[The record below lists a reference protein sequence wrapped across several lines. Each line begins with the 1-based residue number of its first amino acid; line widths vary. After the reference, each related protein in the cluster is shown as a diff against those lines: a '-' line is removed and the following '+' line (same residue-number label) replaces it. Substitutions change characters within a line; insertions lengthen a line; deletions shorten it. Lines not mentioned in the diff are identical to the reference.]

1 MRIETKYE
9 SPLKLK
15 EINIVESNLKKEEN
29 ISGKLSLNLSIDRKV
44 LKIGEN
50 DYKLFLNVKLNDL
63 DNKLI
68 VKVKSISLFELEIDN
83 IELVEKNGVAII
95 FPYLR
100 SYLTLLTTQPGM
112 PPIVLPAI
120 NVIKLI
126 NDKK

>member
-1 MRIETKYE
+1 MKIETKYE

-15 EINIVESNLKKEEN
+15 GINIVESNLKKEEN
-29 ISGKLSLNLSIDRKV
+29 ISGELSLNLSIDRKV
-44 LKIGEN
+44 SKIGEN
-50 DYKLFLNVKLNDL
+50 NYKLFLNIKLNDS
-63 DNKLI
+63 DNKL
-68 VKVKSISLFELEIDN
+68 VVEVKSISLFELEIDN
-83 IELVEKNGVAII
+83 IDLIEKNGVAII